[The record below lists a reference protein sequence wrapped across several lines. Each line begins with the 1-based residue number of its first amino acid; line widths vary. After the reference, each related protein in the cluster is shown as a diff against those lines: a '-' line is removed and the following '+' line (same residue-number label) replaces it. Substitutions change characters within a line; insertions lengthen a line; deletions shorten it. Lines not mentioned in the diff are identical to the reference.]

1 MRPDIPSI
9 EDVRQKT
16 EDYLAGSVAL
26 DDYTDWI
33 DDWES
38 HISTKWRTD
47 HRGEAPTGTTVINGI
62 TLPCHEMRFPLG
74 SAEEMI
80 STIELMDTEMICFGS
95 FRTEEMFRADLRS
108 LLDGKPMTAFKLDWA
123 AYERWCEDRATQ
135 ERKWRE
141 SRR

>member
-1 MRPDIPSI
+1 MEIPSI

-16 EDYLAGSVAL
+16 EAYLAGSVAL
-26 DDYTDWI
+26 YDYTDWI
-33 DDWES
+33 DDWDRYIIDQWIKGHPSVRQVVLSE
-38 HISTKWRTD
+38 
-47 HRGEAPTGTTVINGI
+47 N
-62 TLPCHEMRFPLG
+62 

-80 STIELMDTEMICFGS
+80 STIELMDTEMVCSGS

-123 AYERWCEDRATQ
+123 AYERWCEERATQ